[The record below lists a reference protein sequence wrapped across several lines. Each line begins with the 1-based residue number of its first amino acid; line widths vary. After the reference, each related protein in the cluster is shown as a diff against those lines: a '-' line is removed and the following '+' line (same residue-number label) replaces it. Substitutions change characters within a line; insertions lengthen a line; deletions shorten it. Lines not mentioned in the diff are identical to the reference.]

1 MSLVHPKRRPWSTLI
16 YPMVGYAFIPTC
28 THKIMLLYIYIY
40 IIVTY
45 IYIHMLYIYMDAVR
59 VYIYIYGCCTRI
71 YIYTYMFYIVVVW
84 YIYRL
89 VIDGGIMYFPIS
101 TCSLANITRNSIN
114 FFRHFPAKS
123 LRVWW
128 RRWVNHLWFIDYFTI
143 NSQGTILNPLVQ
155 TYELILITINPH

>member
-1 MSLVHPKRRPWSTLI
+1 MLQSYGMSLVHPKRRPWSTLI

-28 THKIMLLYIYIY
+28 THNIMSLYIYTHSNIYIWMLYVHIYIY
-40 IIVTY
+40 I
-45 IYIHMLYIYMDAVR
+45 
-59 VYIYIYGCCTRI
+59 
-71 YIYTYMFYIVVVW
+71 FYIVIVW

-89 VIDGGIMYFPIS
+89 VIDCGIMYFPIS

-128 RRWVNHLWFIDYFTI
+128 QRWVNHLWTIDYFMI
-143 NSQGTILNPLVQ
+143 NSQGTILNPLVHP
-155 TYELILITINPH
+155 YELILITINPH